1 MLDQDSEALFAT
13 HARDKNQLRMKEL
26 DLFSEQLGHIA
37 SVAAFLGSNSWFGM
51 LEVID
56 ITPSSTT
63 TEVLLKYFYFICASL
78 GFACCGLSA
87 VGAAFVMMF
96 GTQKAVRGRKADV
109 ERTIKEMYFFRKQ
122 LVRLLVAAVVFN
134 MLMSASV
141 QLARG
146 CPNGRALGL
155 SVTVAVLMVCASL
168 FLVVYVKR
176 IHGVF
181 HVEKEM
187 TWDGVGSGWDKRG
200 EAESTPYL
208 RPADR
213 RSSRGEMVRG
223 NGREEIK

>member
-13 HARDKNQLRMKEL
+13 HARDKNHLRMKEL

-56 ITPSSTT
+56 LTDDSSVV
-63 TEVLLKYFYFICASL
+63 EIFFKYFYFVCASL

-96 GTQKAVRGRKADV
+96 GTQKAVRGKKDQV
-109 ERTIKEMYFFRKQ
+109 ETTIKEMYEFRKQ
-122 LVRLLVAAVVFN
+122 LVRLLVAAVFFN
-134 MLMSASV
+134 MLMASSV

-146 CPNGRALGL
+146 TPNNTSLSL
-155 SVTVAVLMVCASL
+155 SVTVAIIMVLSSI
-168 FLVVYVKR
+168 FLVYYVKR

-181 HVEKEM
+181 KVDRDS
-187 TWDGVGSGWDKRG
+187 TWDSGFEGGIMTGWSRREENEG
-200 EAESTPYL
+200 TPYL
-208 RPADR
+208 RPGDR
-213 RSSRGEMVRG
+213 RSSNVGG
-223 NGREEIK
+223 G